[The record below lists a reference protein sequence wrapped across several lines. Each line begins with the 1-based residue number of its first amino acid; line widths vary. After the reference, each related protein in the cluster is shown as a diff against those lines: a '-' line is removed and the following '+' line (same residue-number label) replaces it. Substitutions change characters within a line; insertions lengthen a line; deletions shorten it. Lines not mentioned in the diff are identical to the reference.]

1 MKRIHETQ
9 DDDWIVDDDGS
20 GYVEDGRDIFDDD
33 LDEESIKKAQK
44 QGSSK
49 GTKKKK
55 AVSNNTSKGNL
66 KYMLSN
72 ISGKKKEETQLQ
84 DDDNMLSEIL
94 GEIDEA
100 PSTSKAVKME
110 RKPFVP
116 RKVIAQNYF
125 KKFDIKSQTIVKP
138 AIDVVKEEQADLPD
152 HKEMGQ
158 YFSFG
163 QKSGVV
169 NFAFFVIHSSEQ
181 DICIQPK
188 LEAAVEVPSVCIEG
202 NNFLTEVS
210 ELFINLNNAYI
221 RRSCT

>member
-1 MKRIHETQ
+1 MDEKEYVKRIHDTQ
-9 DDDWIVDDDGS
+9 DDGWIVDDDGS

-49 GTKKKK
+49 GGKKKK

-66 KYMLSN
+66 KYMLSS
-72 ISGKKKEETQLQ
+72 IRGKKKEETQLQ

-100 PSTSKAVKME
+100 PSTSKAVKTE

-125 KKFDIKSQTIVKP
+125 KKFDIKSQSTVKP
-138 AIDVVKEEQADLPD
+138 AIDVVKDSQSTVEPAIDVVKDEQADLSD
-152 HKEMGQ
+152 LKELGW
-158 YFSFG
+158 YFI
-163 QKSGVV
+163 
-169 NFAFFVIHSSEQ
+169 FVHTK
-181 DICIQPK
+181 CYNNN
-188 LEAAVEVPSVCIEG
+188 LEHQ
-202 NNFLTEVS
+202 
-210 ELFINLNNAYI
+210 
-221 RRSCT
+221 